1 MDRGRESVKT
11 SQSRQTCEQRPG
23 HPVGARAD
31 GHHGASTA
39 KVAGSDEHE
48 GAQGSR
54 LQGKGPGQHQ
64 PDKQEAVVEMSTAA
78 SNKEQVLAQ
87 LKKDLRSLLVSSKY
101 GLDANQLMRD
111 YGNMLGY
118 PIPLQLLGFQN
129 ILDMATAMPDVMSVT
144 YGINGCRVFKAVS
157 DKSTMHIEQL
167 VAKQRSKKKKSTVH
181 HQPAPIWYHQ
191 GQNVFLSLDT
201 FRAQLRILL
210 SQGPLKLC
218 SFNCSYKR
226 CFGHPVKP
234 HNFGFNTLKDLLE
247 AVQDLIFIQ
256 PTNMSY
262 IVCLRDNVVSMN
274 HTGLYFTPNWVKT
287 KATKGS
293 HSSGIPTRGKPSEPL
308 TCLPAATEKKD
319 GEADP
324 DRDQKLPLEKPSGK
338 NGPLIEN
345 SHLTVQPAE
354 GDKGRCTV
362 VVNCDADQRVDSSQ
376 VGNVGH
382 PVTNAHEEISSP
394 WEGKIMAEYDRCS
407 TEAHREETSEDS
419 QIPEEI
425 AEKSIEVCSHHAEIR
440 DVTQDVAL
448 DVLCCERLKRP
459 TQRAAREITA
469 VQVEHVESPGHFY
482 ISFCESDELQALLDM
497 MFEMR
502 RFYTSP
508 DVFEIYRLPRRFVR
522 RGQACCMSEAGFWFY
537 RVVIQRVVSAS
548 QVDVFYVDYGNTTRV
563 DSDKLKFL
571 KTCFSILPAQAVR
584 SSLAGIKPKT
594 GRWSPEATA
603 SFQSLCG
610 NHVLAGALK
619 CYAGDVLQVYLCDT
633 RTSEDV
639 YVHTV
644 LLSQGH
650 AVACGPSDSARCV
663 EDNPFTLYLG
673 DGAVDLQDVEKMTLD
688 DLKDAATTKE
698 KVDLDEM
705 PALEPIVEEQ
715 VSAHFL
721 V

>member
-1 MDRGRESVKT
+1 MPRLSSACFHKALPPPPPPCGSQGESSDDPAQVT
-11 SQSRQTCEQRPG
+11 GVQR
-23 HPVGARAD
+23 
-31 GHHGASTA
+31 S
-39 KVAGSDEHE
+39 
-48 GAQGSR
+48 
-54 LQGKGPGQHQ
+54 PGQDVHVPVSKHQ
-64 PDKQEAVVEMSTAA
+64 LVQPSRMSETA

-101 GLDANQLMRD
+101 GLDGNQLTRD
-111 YGNMLGY
+111 YADMLGY
-118 PIPLQLLGFQN
+118 PIPLKSLGFRN
-129 ILDMATAMPDVMSVT
+129 VLDMATAMPDVMSVT
-144 YGINGCRVFKAVS
+144 NGVFQAVS

-167 VAKQRSKKKKSTVH
+167 VAKQRSKKKKSTGH
-181 HQPAPIWYHQ
+181 HQPAPIWYRQ
-191 GQNVFLSLDT
+191 RRKVFLSLDT

-218 SFNCSYKR
+218 SLNWSYKR
-226 CFGHPVKP
+226 CFGHPVIP

-247 AVQDLIFIQ
+247 AVQDLIFIH
-256 PTNMSY
+256 PTNMSH

-274 HTGLYFTPNWVKT
+274 HTGLYFTPDWVKT
-287 KATKGS
+287 KAAGSS
-293 HSSGIPTRGKPSEPL
+293 HSGGIPTRGKPSEPL

-324 DRDQKLPLEKPSGK
+324 DRDQKLPLEKPSSK

-382 PVTNAHEEISSP
+382 PVTNPHEENSSP
-394 WEGKIMAEYDRCS
+394 WEGKIMAEYDRRS

-425 AEKSIEVCSHHAEIR
+425 AEKSTEVCSHHAEMR
-440 DVTQDVAL
+440 DMAL

-459 TQRAAREITA
+459 TQRGAREIA
-469 VQVEHVESPGHFY
+469 PVQVEHVESPGHFY
-482 ISFCESDELQALLDM
+482 IHFCESEESLLDM

-502 RFYTSP
+502 RFYTRP
-508 DVFEIYRLPRRFVR
+508 DMFEIYRLPRRFVR
-522 RGQACCMSEAGFWFY
+522 RGQACCMSAVGLWFY

-548 QVDVFYVDYGNTTRV
+548 QVDVFYVDYGHTTRV
-563 DSDKLKFL
+563 DSDELKFL
-571 KTCFSILPAQAVR
+571 NTCFSILPAQAVP
-584 SSLAGIKPKT
+584 SSLAGVKPKT

-610 NHVLAGALK
+610 NHVLAGALG

-633 RTSEDV
+633 RTREDV

-644 LLSQGH
+644 LLRQGH
-650 AVACGPSDSARCV
+650 AVACLPSDSAEQCV

-673 DGAVDLQDVEKMTLD
+673 DGAVDVQDMEKMTLD

-715 VSAHFL
+715 VNAHFL